1 MGKNRI
7 DIMDLRQVI
16 RLKKDG
22 ISNRKIAE
30 SLKISRNT
38 VNEYVRFFETFQLNY
53 EELLELDD
61 KSIYELFPKESEIE
75 TYRFNELS
83 SFFTYFEKELKKPGC
98 TLQVLWREYI
108 NKHPNGY
115 KHSQFNYHFNIWREK
130 KRTSC
135 KLEHKSAECLFVD
148 YTGKKLSYIDKS
160 TGEIIGVN
168 VFVAV
173 LPASSYT
180 FVVASATQS
189 KEDFIDA
196 LNKCLL
202 YLGGVP
208 KAIVSDNL
216 KSAVTKSHKYEPTI
230 NRTIKDFAMHYGCV
244 IDPTRPYSPQDK
256 AMVEGAVKLV
266 YQRIFYP
273 LSNFTFFSLRDINNE
288 ISPLLEQY
296 NNYTLSLQ
304 NSTRQQEFL
313 SFEKEFLQALPDE
326 TYEIKQFKRLKVQK
340 MGYIYL
346 SDDKHYYSTP
356 FKHIGHHVDVQ
367 YSHSIVEI
375 FYERERI
382 ALHKRDYRNGKYT
395 TNSDHLTS
403 SHKAYSQWS
412 LSFFQ
417 DKAKLIGEFT
427 WLYITDLIQSR
438 PYPETAYKQSWGIL
452 MLSKQYSYD
461 RIENACKRVQN
472 QENKTYFTIENILK
486 KGLDKEDIED
496 QTNEY
501 HIPNHLNIRG
511 ANAYN

>member
-1 MGKNRI
+1 MGRNRI

-22 ISNRKIAE
+22 VSNRKIAE
-30 SLKISRNT
+30 NLKISRNT
-38 VNEYVRFFETFQLNY
+38 VNEYVRIFESFELDY
-53 EELLELDD
+53 SELLELDD
-61 KSIYELFPKESEIE
+61 KSIYDLFPNESEIE
-75 TYRFNELS
+75 AHRFNELS
-83 SFFTYFEKELKKPGC
+83 SFFSYFEQELKKPGC
-98 TLQVLWREYI
+98 TLQVLWRDYFDR
-108 NKHPNGY
+108 HPNGY
-115 KHSQFNYHFNIWREK
+115 KSSQFNYHFNKWRDK
-130 KRTSC
+130 KQTSC
-135 KLEHKSAECLFVD
+135 KLDHKSGECLFVD

-160 TGEIIGVN
+160 TGEIIEVN

-180 FVVASATQS
+180 FVMASATQS
-189 KEDFIDA
+189 KEDFIDS
-196 LNKCLL
+196 LNKCLF

-230 NRTIKDFAMHYGCV
+230 NRTIKDFAVHYGCV

-273 LSNFTFFSLRDINNE
+273 LSNFTFFSLKSINDE
-288 ISPLLEQY
+288 ISLLLGLY
-296 NNYTLSLQ
+296 NNYKLSQQ
-304 NSTRQQEFL
+304 NSTRQQEFI
-313 SFEKEFLQALPDE
+313 SFEKEFLQPLPDE
-326 TYEIKQFKRLKVQK
+326 AYVIKQFKKLKVQK

-346 SDDKHYYSTP
+346 SDDKHYYSVP
-356 FKHIGHHVDVQ
+356 FKHIGHHVEVQ
-367 YSHSIVEI
+367 YCHSVVEI
-375 FYERERI
+375 YYERERI

-412 LSFFQ
+412 LSYFQ
-417 DKAKLIGEFT
+417 LKAMAVGQFT

-438 PYPETAYKQSWGIL
+438 AYPEIAYKQAWGII
-452 MLSKQYSYD
+452 MLSRQYPFE

-472 QENKTYFTIENILK
+472 QETKTYFTIENILK
-486 KGLDKEDIED
+486 NGLDKEDVEEQI
-496 QTNEY
+496 NAP
-501 HIPNHLNIRG
+501 HIPIHANIRG
-511 ANAYN
+511 AGTYN